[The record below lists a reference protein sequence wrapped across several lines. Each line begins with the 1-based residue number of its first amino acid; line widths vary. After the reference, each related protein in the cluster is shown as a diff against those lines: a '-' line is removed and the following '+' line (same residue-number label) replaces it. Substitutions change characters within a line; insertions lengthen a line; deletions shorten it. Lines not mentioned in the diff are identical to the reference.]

1 MKEDCERPP
10 RSWRA
15 ARRRGFRR
23 RSFVKGLGTVAGSVE
38 AVARSDGHRFSKST
52 AESITLIAGLGVDG
66 DAHVGVNVKHRSRVR
81 ADPTQPNLR
90 QVHLV
95 HRELFDEMAALGFE
109 VRPGDIGE
117 NITTKG
123 IDLLRLP
130 RGTRLRLGRDAVVEV
145 TGLRNPCAQLDAF
158 EAGLMRAM
166 LDRNEDGQLV
176 RKAGVMAIV
185 CTSGTVTPGDQ
196 VAIEL
201 PKGPHHRL
209 EPV

>member
-1 MKEDCERPP
+1 M
-10 RSWRA
+10 
-15 ARRRGFRR
+15 
-23 RSFVKGLGTVAGSVE
+23 AGSVE

>member
-1 MKEDCERPP
+1 MRPI
-10 RSWRA
+10 
-15 ARRRGFRR
+15 RRRGFRR
-23 RSFVKGLGTVAGSVE
+23 RSFVKAIKTVEGSVE
-38 AVARSDGHRFSKST
+38 AVARSVGRRFSRT
-52 AESITLIAGLGVDG
+52 IAGSITLIAGLGVEG
-66 DAHVGVNVKHRSRVR
+66 DAHAGVTVKHRSRGSR
-81 ADPTQPNLR
+81 RSDAAKLR

-95 HRELFDEMAALGFE
+95 HRELFDEMAILGFK

-166 LDRNEDGQLV
+166 LDRDEGGQLV

-185 CTSGTVTPGDQ
+185 CISGTVAPGDH
-196 VAIEL
+196 VVIKL
-201 PKGPHHRL
+201 PVGPHLRL